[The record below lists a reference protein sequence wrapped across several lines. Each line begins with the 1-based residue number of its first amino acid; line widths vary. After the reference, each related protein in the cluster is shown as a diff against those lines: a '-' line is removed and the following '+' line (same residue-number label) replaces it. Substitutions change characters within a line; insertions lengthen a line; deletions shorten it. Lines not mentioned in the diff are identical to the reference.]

1 MTQKAVF
8 NLNLLF
14 KKELTL
20 ILKPDLTKIF
30 NKIKTVQTK

>member
-8 NLNLLF
+8 NLNLHF

-20 ILKPDLTKIF
+20 ILKPDLTKKNL
-30 NKIKTVQTK
+30 NKNCAD